1 MHFTEKRRRKTPG
14 QTVSSGKATTMSGSG
29 ILVAQGASNLA
40 PQGTTGLTPDS
51 GATAWVLM
59 STCLVLFMT
68 LPGLMLFYGKQSRSL
83 TLFRPPSAASSQLS

>member
-1 MHFTEKRRRKTPG
+1 MYSLCSRLLCPFYKEGTLFQG
-14 QTVSSGKATTMSGSG
+14 GKETMSSG
-29 ILVAQGASNLA
+29 ILVAQAASNLA

-68 LPGLMLFYGKQSRSL
+68 LPGLMLFYGKQRCTSRSN
-83 TLFRPPSAASSQLS
+83 TGAALS

>member
-1 MHFTEKRRRKTPG
+1 
-14 QTVSSGKATTMSGSG
+14 MSGSG

-68 LPGLMLFYGKQSRSL
+68 LPGLMLFYGKHATSRSH
-83 TLFRPPSAASSQLS
+83 TGVALS